1 MFNLPQLSVW
11 QAVLQAAPFEA
22 CIRWIKDTAKSCVD
36 MEGTM
41 TTITLDSI
49 YFRHIA
55 GAVRCPMPNAQTS
68 QETPSQKLEEKVGI
82 STGLMINSLMVEPV
96 EDSGT

>member
-1 MFNLPQLSVW
+1 LIQYIL
-11 QAVLQAAPFEA
+11 
-22 CIRWIKDTAKSCVD
+22 DTLLVKSD
-36 MEGTM
+36 
-41 TTITLDSI
+41 
-49 YFRHIA
+49 A
-55 GAVRCPMPNAQTS
+55 QCPISTS